1 LIAVRQ
7 LEAGRAEV
15 ENQYARTVT
24 RDGNRV
30 AQDLMAQV
38 FEVTDRKWRGIGM
51 IPASGYR
58 IRYQYRDHDAERI
71 FDLDDVRAAEPAV
84 CISGQVLRGLKRP
97 SDCPAFG
104 GACTPRTPLGA
115 TMVSGEGACAAYF
128 QYRRR
133 GIEGV
138 AAREVRV
145 AP

>member
-1 LIAVRQ
+1 MAVRQ
-7 LEAGRAEV
+7 LETGRAV
-15 ENQYARTVT
+15 IENQYARTVT

-30 AQDLMAQV
+30 AQDLMAEV
-38 FEVTDRKWRGIGM
+38 FEVTDRQWRGVGT

-58 IRYQYRDHDAERI
+58 IRYQYREHDAERI

-104 GACTPRTPLGA
+104 GSCTPRTPLGA
-115 TMVSGEGACAAYF
+115 TMVSSEGACAAYF

-133 GIEGV
+133 GLDV
-138 AAREVRV
+138 APAREVRE